1 MAYEKDI
8 KDLIA
13 QMQRQQAGYGKFA
26 INEGSHVKGGT
37 NDPPISQRPMTPP
50 QGQGGFNTNFQ
61 GSTDQSPHL
70 MGGNPNAM
78 SPDQTPPDAVNSVRP
93 MGSKIGNKAPTPKT
107 LATAEG
113 ACPQCGTIH
122 PPIPPGQ
129 KCPMAKVK
137 VKNERGEE
145 KEVDVNKFLASLK
158 NIIISQAEQ
167 RKIKDVEKLF
177 KNIIVEVTKYLE
189 GYSE

>member
-13 QMQRQQAGYGKFA
+13 QMQRQQAGYGNFNL
-26 INEGSHVKGGT
+26 NEGNQQKGGW
-37 NDPPISQRPMTPP
+37 NDPPTSDRPMMPP
-50 QGQGGFNTNFQ
+50 QGQGGINPFQ

-70 MGGNPNAM
+70 MGGNPNIQN
-78 SPDQTPPDAVNSVRP
+78 PDQTPPDPVNSVRP
-93 MGSKIGNKAPTPKT
+93 MGSKIGDKPPAPKT
-107 LATAEG
+107 LSNAEG

-129 KCPMAKVK
+129 KCPMANIKVK
-137 VKNERGEE
+137 TETGEE
-145 KEVDVNKFLASLK
+145 KEIDVNKFMAQLK
-158 NIIISQAEQ
+158 NIIISQSEQ
-167 RKIKDVEKLF
+167 RRVKDIEKLF

-189 GYSE
+189 EYSE